1 MNVSYIE
8 SALNDLFAIIN
19 ECFISLKSY
28 CLMYFKFEQEKSSN
42 SNIRDL
48 YQKMNLEKSTEEIEK
63 IIFLDVKSFMDLLIK

>member
-1 MNVSYIE
+1 
-8 SALNDLFAIIN
+8 
-19 ECFISLKSY
+19 
-28 CLMYFKFEQEKSSN
+28 MYFKFEQEKSSN